1 MLIAMGIGYYI
12 RNSGDLSMK
21 KGAILLAITIIMIA
35 VCGCTQTPA
44 PPQPAANVTS
54 PQLTTESQT
63 VVSTPSLQKTST
75 VSDNT
80 VRIKNSAF
88 DPAVITVKVG
98 STVRWV
104 NQDSVPHRVV
114 FVDGADSTVLSAT
127 QSWSRKFDEAG
138 TYDYTCTI
146 HPSMR
151 GTVIV
156 D

>member
-1 MLIAMGIGYYI
+1 MKQGI
-12 RNSGDLSMK
+12 
-21 KGAILLAITIIMIA
+21 ILLAITIILIA

-44 PPQPAANVTS
+44 TPPHLTNPTTPAI
-54 PQLTTESQT
+54 TTESQT
-63 VVSTPSLQKTST
+63 FVTTPTQQKTPA

-80 VRIKNSAF
+80 IRIKNLAF
-88 DPAVITVKVG
+88 DQVNINVHTG

-104 NQDSVPHRVV
+104 NLDSVPHRIV
-114 FVDGADSTVLSAT
+114 FEDGADSTVLAAS

-138 TYDYTCTI
+138 TYKYACTI
-146 HPSMR
+146 HPTMQ

>member
-12 RNSGDLSMK
+12 QNSGDLSMK

-35 VCGCTQTPA
+35 VCGCTQNPA
-44 PPQPAANVTS
+44 PSQPAANVTT
-54 PQLTTESQT
+54 PQLIAESQT
-63 VVSTPSLQKTST
+63 VVSTPTLQKTTT

-80 VRIKNSAF
+80 VRIKNLAF
-88 DPAVITVKVG
+88 DPADITVKAG

-114 FVDGADSTVLSAT
+114 FVDGADSTVLAAT

-146 HPSMR
+146 HPAMR

>member
-1 MLIAMGIGYYI
+1 MKQGI
-12 RNSGDLSMK
+12 
-21 KGAILLAITIIMIA
+21 ILLAITIILIA

-44 PPQPAANVTS
+44 TS
-54 PQLTTESQT
+54 PDQTNPTTLPVTTESQT
-63 VVSTPSLQKTST
+63 FVTTPTQQKTPT

-80 VRIKNSAF
+80 IRIKNLAF
-88 DPAVITVKVG
+88 DRVNISIHVG

-104 NQDSVPHRVV
+104 NLDSVPHRIL
-114 FVDGADSTVLSAT
+114 FEDGADSTVIAAS

-138 TYDYTCTI
+138 TYKYSCTI
-146 HPSMR
+146 HPTML

>member
-1 MLIAMGIGYYI
+1 
-12 RNSGDLSMK
+12 MK
-21 KGAILLAITIIMIA
+21 KGAILLAITIILIA

-44 PPQPAANVTS
+44 STQPAANVTTP

-63 VVSTPSLQKTST
+63 VVSTPTLQKTST

-80 VRIKNSAF
+80 VRIKNLAF
-88 DPAVITVKVG
+88 DPADITVKAG

-114 FVDGADSTVLSAT
+114 FVDGADSTVLAAT

-146 HPSMR
+146 HPSMQ